1 MFATRCIKLVKAVV
15 IFTAALSAMGTR
27 ADEFDTLRLKWRD
40 MITQG
45 TNFNQYDP
53 LYSAWIASV
62 ESTARS
68 YSNSL
73 NTSSNRTYLW
83 SAYPNLATDSSDI
96 SGTFNRLRALALG
109 YAVRGSASEGNVALR
124 SNIISGLDWMYANYY
139 NPTGVIYDNW
149 FDFEI
154 STPLALND
162 TVVLLY
168 PNLSPTQ
175 ISKYMSAVEHF
186 TPSPAYSSIATNVTA
201 ANRVWKS
208 LAVLL
213 RGVIVKDAAK
223 TDLGRTSL
231 SDVFPSVTS
240 GDGFYSDGSFI
251 FHNEFP
257 YTGGYGVELLDTMG
271 AIFQLLQG
279 STWQVTDPAQTN
291 LFRWV
296 HESYEPFLFRGGL
309 LPMVDGRYH
318 TRTGDDHVAGHD
330 LLGAILRIAQFAPPA
345 DAAAYKS
352 FVKGMVQSDT
362 CRDFVSKEIPPYNV
376 WGSLVMNDTNVV
388 PLVET
393 ARHQPFPSM
402 DRVLHRQAGWALGLA
417 MSSYRVANF
426 ESTRGENLHG
436 WFTADGMTY
445 LHNSDLSHYT
455 DNFWS
460 TVDPYRMPGTT
471 IEAYAR
477 TNGSGDSYRSP
488 TNNQVGS
495 ASIQGLYGVAAMHLN
510 SYGSTLSARKSW
522 FMFDNEIVCLGNSIS
537 GGTNGAAETIIE
549 NRRLGLYGN
558 NALTVNGAAKPSGPG
573 WFETMGGTSWAH
585 LAGTAAGAD
594 IGYYFPTASNVK
606 ALRESRSGAL
616 KDINTTYGS
625 STKSTRHFLT
635 MYYDHGT
642 NPSNGTYAYVLL
654 PGLSAPAVAAY
665 AASPDITV
673 IQNNSTATAVR
684 ENKLGITAVNYWRDT
699 SNQVSGTSFDR
710 KAAALWRSE
719 GGILEIGAS
728 DPTQTN
734 TVGITIELTNSVTA
748 VLSVDAG
755 VTVLQTSPLKLF
767 FGTSNSLGVTLRAR
781 FSVTPVQTNTV
792 SPVADSYVQNGTFSA
807 ANFGDASTLAVKSG
821 GTNQSRETYMR
832 FDLSSIPGTILSAT
846 LRLVTRTFDEP
857 IYHALALVTNSTWVE
872 SGVGGITWNTKP
884 TSGLPSVI
892 WQVFTTN
899 QTSSVPITALAQQ
912 ARAGDGKL
920 SFRIFSTGTNST
932 GVASNGGFIAYGSKE
947 NSTANRPQL
956 LVTYIRTAPT
966 VTLTSPADGT
976 VMDAPGS
983 VTLAADAGDSDGV
996 ISLVEFYNGT
1006 TRVGQF
1012 LNPPYTM
1019 ALLNLAAG
1027 NYILTA
1033 VATDNSGLMATS
1045 GPVTVSVYTPEP
1057 VGRGTGLIGEY
1068 YNGVDLKN
1076 LVFTRTDPTVNFFWG
1091 ASTNPVPDVH
1101 FSVRWM
1107 GKLQVQHA
1115 GVHQFH
1121 ADTDDG
1127 ARLWVDGRLV
1137 IDSWN
1142 THPSYEQEYSGS
1154 ISLLPGRYYNITME
1168 YFDDVSTAVARLYW
1182 TQPGVAKEIVPQ
1194 SQLYPADQG
1203 LRATYFL
1210 GTNLTNSAFVR
1221 IDDTVNFAWGT
1232 NSPDPT
1238 ILPLPFSARWTGKV
1252 KANAAGLYH
1261 FFTTSDDA
1269 ARLWVNGQLIINNWL
1284 AHALTEDS
1292 NTITLVAG
1300 QFYDLTLEYFN
1311 AAGAGT
1317 VVLSWQPPGE
1327 AKQVIPV
1334 GNLTPHQNNNPPA
1347 LANVPN
1353 FIAARNGLFTFT
1365 ASATDAEAPAQSLVF
1380 SLDAGAPSGASIN
1393 SSSGVF
1399 TWTPSNAQAFG
1410 IYTLTARVTDTGS
1423 PPMSDAQTF
1432 TITLLTNVAAA
1443 TVTLIPTG
1451 GIWRYLDTGFDQGSS
1466 WRNGNFNDAAWSS
1479 GAGALGYGIGGE
1491 TTTHG
1496 YGPNPNNKFITTY
1509 FRRAVYIPD
1518 PSLVLSLTARLVRD
1532 DGAVVYFNNT
1542 EVWRDNLPPGAVA
1555 FGTLASTALSGS
1567 SQTQFITTA
1576 ISPSVLVS
1584 GTNLIAVEIHQDS
1597 VMTPD
1602 ARFDFE
1608 LVAQAL
1614 VPSSSVLSVLH
1625 TAGGTL
1631 LAWPEA
1637 AGLFRVFAATNLSLP
1652 VSWVPTTNAPL
1663 LSSGQWTVLFPAT
1676 TNGTRFFRLQTP

>member
-1 MFATRCIKLVKAVV
+1 MFATRCIKLMKAVV
-15 IFTAALSAMGTR
+15 IFTTALSAMVTR
-27 ADEFDTLRLKWRD
+27 ADEFDALRLKWRD
-40 MITQG
+40 MLTQG
-45 TNFNQYDP
+45 TNISQYDP
-53 LYSAWIASV
+53 LYSGWIASV
-62 ESTARS
+62 ESTTRS

-96 SGTFNRLRALALG
+96 SGTFGRLRAMALG
-109 YAVRGSASEGNVALR
+109 YSVRGSASEGNAALR
-124 SNIISGLDWMYANYY
+124 SNIVSGLDWLYANYY
-139 NPTGVIYDNW
+139 NPTGAIYDNW

-154 STPLALND
+154 SVPLALND

-168 PNLSPTQ
+168 PHLSATQ
-175 ISKYMSAVEHF
+175 ISNYMSAVDRF
-186 TPSPAYSSIATNVTA
+186 TPSPAYSSISSNVTA
-201 ANRVWKS
+201 ANKVWKS

-223 TDLGRTSL
+223 TDLGRTAL
-231 SDVFPSVTS
+231 SDVFPNVTS
-240 GDGFYSDGSFI
+240 GDGFYPDGSFI

-257 YTGGYGVELLDTMG
+257 YAGGYGVEMLDTMG
-271 AIFQLLQG
+271 SMFQLLQG

-296 HESYEPFLFRGGL
+296 YQSYEPFLFKGGL
-309 LPMVDGRYH
+309 MPMVTGRYY
-318 TRTGDDHVAGHD
+318 TRSGDDHAAGHD

-352 FVKGMVQSDT
+352 FVKGMVISDT
-362 CRDFVSKEIPPYNV
+362 CRDFVGKEIPPYNV
-376 WGSLVMNDTNVV
+376 WGNAVMNDTNVA
-388 PLVET
+388 PLAET
-393 ARHQPFPSM
+393 PRHQQFPSM
-402 DRVLHRQAGWALGLA
+402 DRVVHRQPGWAFGLA

-445 LHNSDLSHYT
+445 LHNSDLSHYA

-495 ASIQGLYGVAAMHLN
+495 ASLQGLYGVAAMHLN

-522 FMFDNEIVCLGNSIS
+522 FMFDNEIVCLGNSVS

-558 NALTVNGAAKPSGPG
+558 NAFTVNGVAKSSGPG
-573 WFETMGGTSWAH
+573 WSETMAGTSWAH
-585 LAGTAAGAD
+585 LAGGTTGAD
-594 IGYYFPTASNVK
+594 IGYYFPSAANVK
-606 ALRESRSGAL
+606 ALRESRSGAF

-625 STKSTRHFLT
+625 STKNTRHFLT
-635 MYYDHGT
+635 MYFDHGT
-642 NPSNGTYAYVLL
+642 NPSSGTYSYVLL
-654 PGLSAPAVAAY
+654 PGMTASAVAAY
-665 AASPDITV
+665 TASPDITV
-673 IQNNSTATAVR
+673 VQNNSTATVVR

-699 SNQVSGTSFDR
+699 SNQFAGISFDR
-710 KAAALWRSE
+710 KASALWRNDGSV
-719 GGILEIGAS
+719 LEIGAS

-734 TVGITIELTNSVTA
+734 TAGINIELTNTVTA
-748 VLSVDAG
+748 LLSADAG
-755 VTVLQTSPLKLF
+755 VNVLQINPLKLWF
-767 FGTSNSLGVTLRAR
+767 NTSNSFGATLRAR
-781 FSVTPVQTNTV
+781 FSVAPVQTNTM
-792 SPVADSYVQNGTFSA
+792 SAVADTYVQNGTSA
-807 ANFGDASTLAVKSG
+807 GSNFGDATTLAVKSG
-821 GTNQSRETYMR
+821 GTNQTRETFMR

-857 IYHALALVTNSTWVE
+857 IYHALGLVTNNVWAE
-872 SGVGGITWNTKP
+872 SGLGGITWNTKP
-884 TSGLPSVI
+884 TSGAPFLV
-892 WQVFTTN
+892 WQVLTN
-899 QTSSVPITALAQQ
+899 LQTSSVPITALAQQ
-912 ARAGDGKL
+912 AWAGDGKL
-920 SFRIFSTGTNST
+920 SFRISSTGTNST
-932 GVASNGGFIAYGSKE
+932 GIASNGGFIAYGSKE

-983 VTLAADAGDSDGV
+983 VTLTADARDADGV

-1019 ALLNLAAG
+1019 TLPNLAAG
-1027 NYILTA
+1027 NYTLTA

-1045 GPVTVSVYTPEP
+1045 GPVSVSAHAPEP

-1091 ASTNPVPDVH
+1091 AATNPVPDVR
-1101 FSVRWM
+1101 FSVRWT
-1107 GKLQVQHA
+1107 GKIQVQHA
-1115 GVHQFH
+1115 GLHQFH

-1127 ARLWVDGRLV
+1127 ARLWIDGKLV
-1137 IDSWN
+1137 IDSWS
-1142 THPSYEQEYSGS
+1142 THPSYEEEYLGS

-1182 TQPGVAKEIVPQ
+1182 TQPGFAKEIIPQ

-1203 LRATYFL
+1203 LRATYFFS
-1210 GTNLTNSAFVR
+1210 TNVTDKALVR

-1252 KANAAGLYH
+1252 KANAAGQYQFRTL
-1261 FFTTSDDA
+1261 SDDA
-1269 ARLWVNGQLIINNWL
+1269 ARLWVNGQLLINNWT

-1292 NTITLVAG
+1292 NTITLAAG
-1300 QFYDLTLEYFN
+1300 QYYDLTMEYFN
-1311 AAGAGT
+1311 LAGT
-1317 VVLSWQPPGE
+1317 GTAVLSWQPPGE
-1327 AKQVIPV
+1327 AKQVIPSA
-1334 GNLTPHQNNNPPA
+1334 NLTPHQNNNPPI
-1347 LANVPN
+1347 LASAPN
-1353 FIAARNGLFTFT
+1353 LIAARNGLVTFT
-1365 ASATDAEAPAQSLVF
+1365 ASAADADVAAQSLVF
-1380 SLDAGAPSGASIN
+1380 SLDAGSPSGASIN

-1399 TWTPSNAQAFG
+1399 VWTPSNAQAFG
-1410 IYTLTARVTDTGS
+1410 PYTLTVRVTDTGS
-1423 PPMSDAQTF
+1423 PQMSDAQTF
-1432 TITLLTNVAAA
+1432 TINVLSNVAAA
-1443 TVTLIPTG
+1443 TITLIPTG
-1451 GIWRYLDTGFDQGSS
+1451 GVWRYLDTGFDQGSA
-1466 WRNGNFNDAAWSS
+1466 WRSGSFNDASWFS
-1479 GAGALGYGIGGE
+1479 GAGVFGYGIGGE

-1518 PSLVLSLTARLVRD
+1518 PSLVINLAARLARD
-1532 DGAVVYFNNT
+1532 DGAVVYFNNV
-1542 EVWRDNLPPGAVA
+1542 EVWRDNMPTGAVA
-1555 FGTLASTALSGS
+1555 FGTLASSALSGS
-1567 SQTQFITTA
+1567 NQTQFITTA
-1576 ISPSVLVS
+1576 ISPSFLVS
-1584 GTNLIAVEIHQDS
+1584 GTNIIAVEVHQDS
-1597 VMTPD
+1597 VTTPD

-1608 LVAQAL
+1608 LTAQAL
-1614 VPSSSVLSVLH
+1614 VPSASELSVLR
-1625 TAGGTL
+1625 TAGGTTL
-1631 LAWPEA
+1631 VWPEA
-1637 AGLFRVFAATNLSLP
+1637 SGLFRVFATTNLSMP
-1652 VSWVPTTNAPL
+1652 VSWVPTTNVPS
-1663 LSSGQWTVLFPAT
+1663 LSNGQWTVQFPTT